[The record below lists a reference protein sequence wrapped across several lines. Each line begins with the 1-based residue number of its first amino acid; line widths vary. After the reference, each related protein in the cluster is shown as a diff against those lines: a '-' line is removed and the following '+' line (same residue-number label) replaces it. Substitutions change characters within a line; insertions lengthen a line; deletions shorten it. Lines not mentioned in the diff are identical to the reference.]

1 MKQIKNYTSEVPASR
16 SVNHI
21 EERLVKHGAKNILKI
36 YNDDKKLSGV
46 AFIIS
51 LNGKDT
57 PFRLPARIERVEK
70 HLRDAIT
77 RPRKGTLDKLKSQA
91 ERTAWKLLSDWVDI
105 QMSLIELDQVE
116 FLEVFLPYIYDH
128 GKERTFFER
137 IKDEGFK
144 MLDHKV

>member
-21 EERLVKHGAKNILKI
+21 EDRLVKHGAKNILKI
-36 YNDDKKLSGV
+36 YNEDKKLSGV
-46 AFIIS
+46 AFIVSI
-51 LNGKDT
+51 NGKEM

-70 HLRDAIT
+70 HLRESIL
-77 RPRKGTLDKLKSQA
+77 RPRKGTLEKVKDQA

-116 FLEVFLPYIYDH
+116 LLEVFLPYIYDYE
-128 GKERTFFER
+128 KERTFFEGM
-137 IKDEGFK
+137 KSDGFK
-144 MLDHKV
+144 MLEHKA